1 MSETVLLFQGKYY
14 DVGTKVKFIRKY
26 QWNSVTEGTIIWIEP
41 NSITI
46 ETYNDINYNIF
57 VSDVD
62 KMIKEIIEPIYY
74 TGSVQPPI
82 QPSASGTDVLYKGVE
97 ANKNR
102 NYPSEGD
109 VEVGWIWYIII
120 MLVGAIFKDRWI
132 IWVVATFYFFSWKN
146 GFLGGK
152 K

>member
-46 ETYNDINYNIF
+46 KTYNDINYNIF

>member
-1 MSETVLLFQGKYY
+1 M
-14 DVGTKVKFIRKY
+14 GTKVKFIRKY
-26 QWNSVTEGTIIWIEP
+26 QWNSVTEGIIIWIEP

-46 ETYNDINYNIF
+46 KTYNDINYNIF

-62 KMIKEIIEPIYY
+62 RMIKEIIEPIYY

>member
-46 ETYNDINYNIF
+46 KTYNDINYNIF

-82 QPSASGTDVLYKGVE
+82 QPSASGTDVLYKGVG

-109 VEVGWIWYIII
+109 GEVGWIWYIII

>member
-1 MSETVLLFQGKYY
+1 MFQGKYY

-46 ETYNDINYNIF
+46 KTYNNINYNIF

-62 KMIKEIIEPIYY
+62 RMIKEIIEPIYY

-120 MLVGAIFKDRWI
+120 ILVGAIFKDRWI

>member
-1 MSETVLLFQGKYY
+1 MFQGKYY

-46 ETYNDINYNIF
+46 KTYNDINYNIF

-62 KMIKEIIEPIYY
+62 RMIKEIIEPIYY

>member
-1 MSETVLLFQGKYY
+1 MFQGKYY

-46 ETYNDINYNIF
+46 KTYNDINYNIF

-62 KMIKEIIEPIYY
+62 RMIKEIIEPIYY

-146 GFLGGK
+146 GLLGGK

>member
-14 DVGTKVKFIRKY
+14 DLGTKVKFIRKY
-26 QWNSVTEGTIIWIEP
+26 QWNSVTEGKIIWIEP

-46 ETYNDINYNIF
+46 KTYNDINYNIF

-62 KMIKEIIEPIYY
+62 RMIKEIIEPIYY

-146 GFLGGK
+146 GF
-152 K
+152 

>member
-26 QWNSVTEGTIIWIEP
+26 QWNSVTEGIIIWIEP

-46 ETYNDINYNIF
+46 KTYNDINYNIF

-62 KMIKEIIEPIYY
+62 RMIKEIIEPIYY

>member
-46 ETYNDINYNIF
+46 KTYNDINYNIF

-62 KMIKEIIEPIYY
+62 RMIKEIIEPIYY

-109 VEVGWIWYIII
+109 IEVGWIWYIII

>member
-1 MSETVLLFQGKYY
+1 MFQGKYY

-46 ETYNDINYNIF
+46 KTYNNINYNIF

-62 KMIKEIIEPIYY
+62 RMIKEIIEPIYY

>member
-46 ETYNDINYNIF
+46 KTYNDINYNIF

-62 KMIKEIIEPIYY
+62 RMIKENEAAVYMD
-74 TGSVQPPI
+74 TEFT
-82 QPSASGTDVLYKGVE
+82 SA
-97 ANKNR
+97 NR
-102 NYPSEGD
+102 TA
-109 VEVGWIWYIII
+109 
-120 MLVGAIFKDRWI
+120 MLNRVFAGHPKTELA
-132 IWVVATFYFFSWKN
+132 ATAQKSRI
-146 GFLGGK
+146 
-152 K
+152 

>member
-46 ETYNDINYNIF
+46 KTYNDINYNIF

-62 KMIKEIIEPIYY
+62 RMIKEIIEPIYY

>member
-1 MSETVLLFQGKYY
+1 M
-14 DVGTKVKFIRKY
+14 GTKVKFIRKY

-46 ETYNDINYNIF
+46 KTYNDINYNIF

-62 KMIKEIIEPIYY
+62 RMIKEIIEPIYY

-82 QPSASGTDVLYKGVE
+82 QSSASGTDVLYKGVE

>member
-46 ETYNDINYNIF
+46 KTYNNINYNIF

-62 KMIKEIIEPIYY
+62 RMIKEIIEPIYY